1 MASPSSSS
9 SYGYQASPY
18 AHHPPVAGKGLP
30 PPVPAPSFSHH
41 TRPAAPS
48 SSNPHVHGHPPDL
61 TERYKLKAKY
71 HKLQKKYH
79 RALEARKDLTVE
91 LSEKEDKVQRLQDEV
106 DLIIDQIFDADYR
119 HLLPKQDDLFSDD
132 NDEDEDDDDAEEAAA
147 AEAGIKAPPL
157 KRERDLDSEED
168 ERRLAMEESL
178 GIDAR
183 PRNPPVQRV
192 QDDAGAAPQPKRL
205 KLTFGNGSATL
216 HHQ

>member
-18 AHHPPVAGKGLP
+18 SHHPPVGGKGLP

-41 TRPAAPS
+41 PHPAAPS
-48 SSNPHVHGHPPDL
+48 PSHPHVHGHPPDL

-106 DLIIDQIFDADYR
+106 DLIIDQVFDADYR
-119 HLLPKQDDLFSDD
+119 HLLPKQDDVFSDD
-132 NDEDEDDDDAEEAAA
+132 EDEVDEEADAAEEGPA
-147 AEAGIKAPPL
+147 PL
-157 KRERDLDSEED
+157 KRERDLEEEED
-168 ERRLAMEESL
+168 ERRLALEESL
-178 GIDAR
+178 GIEAR
-183 PRNPPVQRV
+183 PRNPPVERV
-192 QDDAGAAPQPKRL
+192 QEDAPSQPKRL

-216 HHQ
+216 HQ